1 MNIQTR
7 FSEKLPLKGTNFIP
21 LLFFVHLLSCATFC
35 LVLYLTFNPIRR
47 ILVYPP
53 SKKSNIQ
60 RIIQTLI
67 QFNVEPS
74 HFSSAHNTLFL
85 SSLWRKRKR
94 ERERRLLI
102 HESSVETVQWFQSQS
117 RAHPRNSVVDHTPM
131 RATDPRHKRSSA
143 FPPVYIGDERTRIYI
158 YIFFISPRKTIHAP
172 LFRYPPPV
180 SQRLSKINIA
190 PRIVIYTG
198 KKIRYSVWSPLP
210 ALSWRGG

>member
-35 LVLYLTFNPIRR
+35 LLLYLTFNPIRR

-85 SSLWRKRKR
+85 SSLWRKRKK

-102 HESSVETVQWFQSQS
+102 RESSVETVQWFQSQS

-158 YIFFISPRKTIHAP
+158 YIYFLFLREKRYTRRSSAILLPSPNVFPKSI
-172 LFRYPPPV
+172 
-180 SQRLSKINIA
+180 
-190 PRIVIYTG
+190 
-198 KKIRYSVWSPLP
+198 
-210 ALSWRGG
+210 

>member
-67 QFNVEPS
+67 QSTSSPLIFPAHTILS
-74 HFSSAHNTLFL
+74 FSPLYEE
-85 SSLWRKRKR
+85 RER

-102 HESSVETVQWFQSQS
+102 RESSVETVQWFQSQS

-158 YIFFISPRKTIHAP
+158 YIYFLFLREKRYTRRSSAILLPSPNVFPKSI
-172 LFRYPPPV
+172 
-180 SQRLSKINIA
+180 
-190 PRIVIYTG
+190 
-198 KKIRYSVWSPLP
+198 
-210 ALSWRGG
+210 

>member
-85 SSLWRKRKR
+85 SSLWRKKKR
-94 ERERRLLI
+94 EREKTSNSRKLGRNGPVISITIPRAPTKFCRR
-102 HESSVETVQWFQSQS
+102 SYPNARYRS
-117 RAHPRNSVVDHTPM
+117 
-131 RATDPRHKRSSA
+131 ATQKKLCLSA
-143 FPPVYIGDERTRIYI
+143 GLYRRWENADIYI